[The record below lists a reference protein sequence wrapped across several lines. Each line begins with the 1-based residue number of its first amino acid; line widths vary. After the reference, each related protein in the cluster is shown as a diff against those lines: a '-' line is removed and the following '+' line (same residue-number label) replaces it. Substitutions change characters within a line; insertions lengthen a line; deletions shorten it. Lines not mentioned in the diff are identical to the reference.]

1 MDKNRVVKEVRD
13 WIIALGVAIIAA
25 LLIRT
30 YLFAPV
36 LVDGQSMMPT
46 LHDQNRMIVNKI
58 GYIVGE
64 PERGDIVV
72 FHATEERD
80 YIKRVI
86 GLPGD
91 TVEYDNDV
99 LLINGKKVDEPYLD
113 EYKKQI
119 EDGTLT
125 DNFKVEELYGIKKIP
140 KGKYWL
146 MGDNR
151 RFSQDSRHLGPIER
165 NKIVG
170 KTNLVFWPLNDFRT
184 AE

>member
-1 MDKNRVVKEVRD
+1 MDKKNVVKEVRD
-13 WIIALGVAIIAA
+13 WVIALGVAIIAA

-64 PERGDIVV
+64 PKRGDIVV
-72 FHATEERD
+72 FHATEDRD

-86 GLPGD
+86 GLPGE
-91 TVEYDNDV
+91 TIEYKDDK
-99 LLINGKKVDEPYLD
+99 LLINGKVIKEAYLD

-119 EDGTLT
+119 DEGTLT
-125 DNFKVEELYGIKKIP
+125 DDFSLEGLYGKKRIP
-140 KGKYWL
+140 KGEYWL

-151 RFSQDSRHLGPIER
+151 RFSQDSRHLGPIKR
-165 NKIVG
+165 DKILG
-170 KTNLVFWPLNDFRT
+170 KTSLVFWPLSEFRI
-184 AE
+184 AD